1 MKCHLPTGREG
12 YFKWGKSFAKSGT
25 GGGLGPDPGGPGG
38 LGAPM
43 DASPPVFTETLGSI
57 LFLFN
62 FTFGLTSLGLSR
74 GPSGSAL
81 LLDLTKAGIKKSK
94 KDPGKFLTVEN

>member
-1 MKCHLPTGREG
+1 MNYNLPTGREG

-25 GGGLGPDPGGPGG
+25 GGGLGPPWGPGG

-62 FTFGLTSLGLSR
+62 FTLGLTSLGLSR

>member
-1 MKCHLPTGREG
+1 
-12 YFKWGKSFAKSGT
+12 
-25 GGGLGPDPGGPGG
+25 
-38 LGAPM
+38 M
-43 DASPPVFTETLGSI
+43 DASPPVFTGNLGSILESI

-62 FTFGLTSLGLSR
+62 FTLGLTSLGLSR

-94 KDPGKFLTVEN
+94 NDPAKFFLTLEN

>member
-1 MKCHLPTGREG
+1 
-12 YFKWGKSFAKSGT
+12 
-25 GGGLGPDPGGPGG
+25 
-38 LGAPM
+38 M
-43 DASPPVFTETLGSI
+43 DASPPVFTGTLGSI

-62 FTFGLTSLGLSR
+62 FTLGLTSLGLSK

-94 KDPGKFLTVEN
+94 NDPEKILH